1 MVRYGQAQLNEKLF
15 LPSRQ
20 RPAEPQ
26 RCRPHQSGGLAQF
39 GEENLPSADPTL
51 LTKKSRD
58 LGVLAPFQPTTA
70 EFSRLDS
77 SARQDSVID
86 DQQPSTLHTP
96 VDDPTDAKMK
106 FLKVGRVAI
115 ITRGRYAGKKV
126 RNSTPRFVWREQRCG
141 ATGLGKYGGG

>member
-1 MVRYGQAQLNEKLF
+1 M
-15 LPSRQ
+15 Q
-20 RPAEPQ
+20 RPTI
-26 RCRPHQSGGLAQF
+26 S
-39 GEENLPSADPTL
+39 

-58 LGVLAPFQPTTA
+58 LGVLAAIQPTTA
-70 EFSRLDS
+70 EFSRLDCS
-77 SARQDSVID
+77 DRQDSLID

-126 RNSTPRFVWREQRCG
+126 RKTDTPICLARTDDAKRRGLGNMVGIGGFWEQR
-141 ATGLGKYGGG
+141 

>member
-1 MVRYGQAQLNEKLF
+1 MRSFAPLQT
-15 LPSRQ
+15 
-20 RPAEPQ
+20 EPQ
-26 RCRPHQSGGLAQF
+26 SCRPGPAQPSPAVSLARPGRSQGPAATHSF
-39 GEENLPSADPTL
+39 

-58 LGVLAPFQPTTA
+58 LGVLAPIQPTTA
-70 EFSRLDS
+70 EFSRLDCS
-77 SARQDSVID
+77 DRQDSLID

-126 RNSTPRFVWREQRCG
+126 RKTDTPICLARTTMRSDG
-141 ATGLGKYGGG
+141 AWEIRWG

>member
-1 MVRYGQAQLNEKLF
+1 M
-15 LPSRQ
+15 PSTR
-20 RPAEPQ
+20 
-26 RCRPHQSGGLAQF
+26 F
-39 GEENLPSADPTL
+39 F

-58 LGVLAPFQPTTA
+58 LGVLAPFSPQPLN
-70 EFSRLDS
+70 FPRLDCS
-77 SARQDSVID
+77 DLQDSLSD

-126 RNSTPRFVWREQRCG
+126 RKLDTPICLAPTTMRSDG
-141 ATGLGKYGGG
+141 AWEIWWG